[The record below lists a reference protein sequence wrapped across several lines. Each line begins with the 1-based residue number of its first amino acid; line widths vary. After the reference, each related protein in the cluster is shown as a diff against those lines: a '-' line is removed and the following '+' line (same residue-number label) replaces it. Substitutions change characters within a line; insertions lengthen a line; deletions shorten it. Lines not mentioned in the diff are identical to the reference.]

1 MELADIVRQ
10 ILATVDEAGMTMG
23 TVIAAISANVA
34 FQTLCASGAIS
45 KSAIRKEIR
54 LQLKAEG
61 DDNAAPKPEPAF
73 VGAGAAAEVDS
84 CAADAPYVPAARED
98 DDGAATAADN
108 PLEIVARAL
117 GTEPLAAREVAK
129 LCGWKG
135 RKSVN
140 KHLYALQRASRAV
153 RVDGSPPL
161 WTAAGS
167 SSGGGGGSSAAG
179 AASAGRAEP
188 LAKRQCTGE
197 AAGSAA
203 LAVGTWSGAS
213 ASADGG
219 GSYYLL
225 HRGKEEKRITVTMFG
240 GAPRVDLRGWYD
252 AGDGA
257 MKPGR
262 KGIMLSKQHWTMLM
276 AAAPEITRRFDAL

>member
-1 MELADIVRQ
+1 MSLGEIVAIAMAQ
-10 ILATVDEAGMTMG
+10 VDEEGMTMG
-23 TVIAAISANVA
+23 SVIAAVSSNAA
-34 FQTLCASGAIS
+34 FQTLCASDAIT
-45 KSAIRKEIR
+45 KSAIREEIR
-54 LQLKAEG
+54 RQLTTESTESTS
-61 DDNAAPKPEPAF
+61 APKRESAF
-73 VGAGAAAEVDS
+73 VAAGAAAEADS
-84 CAADAPYVPAARED
+84 SAADAPYVPNTHDTDAEAA
-98 DDGAATAADN
+98 AAADD

-117 GTEPLAAREVAK
+117 GTEPLAARAIAK

-140 KHLYALQRASRAV
+140 KHLYALQRASRALK
-153 RVDGSPPL
+153 VDGSPPL
-161 WTAAGS
+161 WAAAGSSKSS
-167 SSGGGGGSSAAG
+167 SSGGGGAATAAAG
-179 AASAGRAEP
+179 GAEP
-188 LAKRQCTGE
+188 LAKRPRTGE
-197 AAGSAA
+197 VGSAA
-203 LAVGTWSGAS
+203 TAVGAWAGAS
-213 ASADGG
+213 ASADDT

-276 AAAPEITRRFDAL
+276 AAAPEITRRLDAL